1 MQRREIWLCIQD
13 KNIVLS
19 IDNNIK
25 IGVDITV
32 DDGNEITIEQLG
44 YKEYFTD
51 NLPLEQLNAVNKF
64 LVILESV
71 KLIL

>member
-19 IDNNIK
+19 IDNNNK

-32 DDGNEITIEQLG
+32 DDGNEITIEQLAC
-44 YKEYFTD
+44 KEYFTD